1 MGLFKFLKE
10 KFSKKRKENEENPAE
25 PELNSQNI
33 ETVEEEKP
41 AEAEVLVTP
50 TEVEKIES
58 EIAVQTA
65 PAKRETPKEDA
76 SKYDKGMEKS
86 RESFAK
92 RITALNKKFKSKKI
106 DDEYFSILEEILIEA
121 DCGVEFTL
129 NIIEDLVDT
138 VKKEKMTKTRDINEL
153 LITKM
158 FNNYYK
164 DQDSEFKDI
173 DFSTTPK
180 VLLVIGVN
188 GVGKT
193 TSIAKLAYRYINQGK
208 KVLLVAGD
216 TFRAGAKEQLTIWAK
231 RLNIEI
237 VTGNDNEDPASVAYK
252 GVKYG
257 KDNHYD
263 LIIIDTAGR
272 LQNKQNLMDE
282 LSKINRV
289 IHKEITG
296 KVDCFLILDATTG
309 QNGVSQATAFKNLID
324 IDGIVITKMDG
335 TSKGGIILAIKQ
347 ELDLPVKFVGL
358 GEKME
363 DLEEFDLNK
372 YLYGLCKELIEDED

>member
-10 KFSKKRKENEENPAE
+10 KFSKKRREKEQNSA
-25 PELNSQNI
+25 ELNDF
-33 ETVEEEKP
+33 EEKVESVESEEKP
-41 AEAEVLVTP
+41 KTDVLITN
-50 TEVEKIES
+50 ENIEKIEN
-58 EIAVQTA
+58 EIAKQIA
-65 PAKRETPKEDA
+65 PTKQETTNDA
-76 SKYDKGMEKS
+76 TKYDKGMEKS
-86 RESFAK
+86 RESFSK
-92 RITALNKKFKSKKI
+92 RISALNKKFKSKKI
-106 DDEYFSILEEILIEA
+106 DDEYFSTLEEILIEA

-164 DQDSEFKDI
+164 DADSEFKDI

-180 VLLVIGVN
+180 VLLVVGVN

-208 KVLLVAGD
+208 KVMLVAAD

-231 RLNIEI
+231 RLNISI
-237 VTGNDNEDPASVAYK
+237 VTGNDGEDPASVAYK

-257 KDNHYD
+257 KENKYD

-282 LSKINRV
+282 LGKINRV
-289 IHKEITG
+289 IHKEIEH
-296 KVDCFLILDATTG
+296 KIDCYLIIDATTG

-347 ELDLPVKFVGL
+347 ELDIPVKFVGL
-358 GEKME
+358 GEKFE

-372 YLYGLCKELIEDED
+372 YLYGLCKELIEDEE